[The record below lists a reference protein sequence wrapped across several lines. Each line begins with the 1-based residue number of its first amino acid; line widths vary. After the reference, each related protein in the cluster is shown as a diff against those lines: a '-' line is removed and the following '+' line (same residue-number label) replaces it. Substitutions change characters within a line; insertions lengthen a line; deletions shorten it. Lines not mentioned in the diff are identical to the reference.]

1 MTFYAD
7 KFQSP
12 LINMSFVF
20 AQFRLPSY
28 AKAKDDAATISKL
41 ISYSSI
47 VFADDSFSVWVISM
61 IYYVR
66 YKCRYTQVSSINST
80 SLHRVSSRPSPKS
93 NIIHIVIIIVS
104 SVEAYWQWWAVVK
117 YENFCPLTEWGICP
131 ICWWYDGRGQRSVS
145 VWRIFTKSFLPYNHE
160 RCPSSFRF

>member
-104 SVEAYWQWWAVVK
+104 SVEAYWQW
-117 YENFCPLTEWGICP
+117 
-131 ICWWYDGRGQRSVS
+131 
-145 VWRIFTKSFLPYNHE
+145 
-160 RCPSSFRF
+160 